1 MITTAEKVELAEL
14 LEYRT
19 RSAFDIRRDRLRAA
33 EKRLGMWENGRF
45 TGRGLA
51 ELIARA
57 RRHDYAVNVG
67 KDNGDRFNPD
77 EFAVLN
83 CGFRNRQEIEGVEGR
98 RQSAALRVPAPV
110 GARSCLPVAQ

>member
-1 MITTAEKVELAEL
+1 MITPAEKVELAEL

-33 EKRLGMWENGRF
+33 ERRLGMWENGKF

-51 ELIARA
+51 ELIERA
-57 RRHDYAVNVG
+57 RRGDDVASDG
-67 KDNGDRFNPD
+67 KDTGDRLSQD

-83 CGFRNRQEIEGVEGR
+83 LGFRNPQEIDDANC
-98 RQSAALRVPAPV
+98 RQ
-110 GARSCLPVAQ
+110 GD